1 MVKIII
7 FLLAFLL
14 GGISL
19 QAAEADKARAHMFP
33 QPQRGFERYII
44 EVPKRDKEDEHK
56 VELIIG
62 KKMLANCNI
71 RSLVGKVH
79 SVTLKGWGYSYL
91 EVRDIHVGPST
102 MMACRE
108 PATEQFIALRPSEKT
123 MLRYNSRLPIV
134 IYVPKEYEVRYRIW
148 SAGDEVKRAEK
159 R

>member
-1 MVKIII
+1 MIKKII
-7 FLLAFLL
+7 LSLAFLL

-19 QAAEADKARAHMFP
+19 QAAESDKERAHMFP
-33 QPQRGFERYII
+33 QPQEGFERYII
-44 EVPKRDKEDEHK
+44 EVPNMDDKDDHK
-56 VELIIG
+56 VELVIG
-62 KKMLANCNI
+62 KKMLADCNL
-71 RSLVGKVH
+71 RSLVGKIH

-134 IYVPKEYEVRYRIW
+134 IYVPKDYEVRYRIW